1 MGVSACSSNCI
12 DVGLTA
18 LPGVSRAASYGLMTE
33 ADVVYDNS
41 VAFAELL
48 EKNGVKYVLGMEEL
62 VLRDPH
68 RIVPHV
74 RVP

>member
-1 MGVSACSSNCI
+1 
-12 DVGLTA
+12 
-18 LPGVSRAASYGLMTE
+18 MTE

-48 EKNGVKYVLGMEEL
+48 EKNGVKYVLDMEEL
-62 VLRDPH
+62 VLRDSH